1 MVSKATKDIVKHNFI
16 MSDTTGF
23 QAYALF
29 QSIKLHFTSDSYDF
43 FRYNGKTNVS
53 KDTFANRKD
62 KYTFYRLSR
71 KYNLQDLRDFYISN
85 FLVKDVN
92 WVGDIANAEGEENH
106 KLWQKRNQRLTY
118 EFEQDII
125 RILEQAD
132 NPDELVTV
140 PSGGYPALLQG
151 AMQNSISIETLV
163 ILNSIMNFFPMWSK
177 KISDDIIWPAYQ
189 RKCLRYEPFLQYDK
203 EKFKTIL
210 KESIKELT

>member
-1 MVSKATKDIVKHNFI
+1 
-16 MSDTTGF
+16 MSFTFEEGSGF
-23 QAYALF
+23 SAFALF
-29 QSIKLHFTSDSYDF
+29 NAIKLHFTSDSYDYF
-43 FRYNGKTNVS
+43 KYGGKTSVS

-71 KYNLQDLRDFYISN
+71 KYSLQELRDFYISN

-92 WVGDIANAEGEENH
+92 WVGDIANAEGEENY

-210 KESIKELT
+210 KESIKELCQ

>member
-1 MVSKATKDIVKHNFI
+1 
-16 MSDTTGF
+16 MSFTFEEGSGF
-23 QAYALF
+23 SAFALF
-29 QSIKLHFTSDSYDF
+29 NAIKLHFTSDSYDYF
-43 FRYNGKTNVS
+43 KYGGKTSVS

-92 WVGDIANAEGEENH
+92 WVGDIANAEGEENY
-106 KLWQKRNQRLTY
+106 KNWQKRNQRLTY

-177 KISDDIIWPAYQ
+177 KISDDIIWPTYQ

-210 KESIKELT
+210 KESIKELCQ

>member
-1 MVSKATKDIVKHNFI
+1 
-16 MSDTTGF
+16 MSFTFEEGSGF
-23 QAYALF
+23 SAFALF
-29 QSIKLHFTSDSYDF
+29 NAIKLHFTSDSYDYF
-43 FRYNGKTNVS
+43 KYGGKTNVS
-53 KDTFANRKD
+53 KDAFANRKD

-71 KYNLQDLRDFYISN
+71 KYSLQELRDFYVSN

-92 WVGDIANAEGEENH
+92 WVGDIANAEGEENY

-177 KISDDIIWPAYQ
+177 KISDDIIWPTYQ

-210 KESIKELT
+210 KESIKELCQ

>member
-1 MVSKATKDIVKHNFI
+1 

-62 KYTFYRLSR
+62 KFVFYRLSR
-71 KYNLQDLRDFYISN
+71 KYNYQDLRDFYVSN

-92 WVGDIANAEGEENH
+92 WVGDIANAEGEENY

-163 ILNSIMNFFPMWSK
+163 ILNSIMNFFQMWSK
-177 KISDDIIWPAYQ
+177 KISDDIIWPTYQ

-210 KESIKELT
+210 KESIKELCQ

>member
-1 MVSKATKDIVKHNFI
+1 
-16 MSDTTGF
+16 MSFTFEEGSGF
-23 QAYALF
+23 SAFALF
-29 QSIKLHFTSDSYDF
+29 NAIKLHFTSDSYDYF
-43 FRYNGKTNVS
+43 KYGGKTNVS

-71 KYNLQDLRDFYISN
+71 KYSLQELRDFYVSN

-92 WVGDIANAEGEENH
+92 WVGDIANAEGEENY
-106 KLWQKRNQRLTY
+106 KNWQKRNQRLTY

-140 PSGGYPALLQG
+140 PAGGYPALLQG

-177 KISDDIIWPAYQ
+177 KVSDDIIWPTYQ

-210 KESIKELT
+210 KESIKELCQ

>member
-1 MVSKATKDIVKHNFI
+1 
-16 MSDTTGF
+16 MSFTFEEGSGF
-23 QAYALF
+23 SAFALF
-29 QSIKLHFTSDSYDF
+29 NAIKLHFTSDSYDF

-71 KYNLQDLRDFYISN
+71 KYSLQELRDFYVSN

-92 WVGDIANAEGEENH
+92 WVGDIANAEGEENY
-106 KLWQKRNQRLTY
+106 KMWQKRNQRLTY

-140 PSGGYPALLQG
+140 PSGGYPALLHG

-177 KISDDIIWPAYQ
+177 KISDDIIWPTYQ

-210 KESIKELT
+210 KESIKELCQ

>member
-1 MVSKATKDIVKHNFI
+1 

-62 KYTFYRLSR
+62 KFVFYRLSR
-71 KYNLQDLRDFYISN
+71 KYNYQDLRDFYVSN

-92 WVGDIANAEGEENH
+92 WVGDIANAEGEENY
-106 KLWQKRNQRLTY
+106 KLCQKRNQRLTY

-132 NPDELVTV
+132 NPDELVAV

-177 KISDDIIWPAYQ
+177 KITDDIIWPTYQ

>member
-1 MVSKATKDIVKHNFI
+1 
-16 MSDTTGF
+16 MSFTFEEGSGF
-23 QAYALF
+23 SAFALF
-29 QSIKLHFTSDSYDF
+29 NAIKLHFTSDSYDYF
-43 FRYNGKTNVS
+43 KYGGKTSVS

-92 WVGDIANAEGEENH
+92 WVGDIANAEGEENY

-151 AMQNSISIETLV
+151 AMQSSISIETLV

-210 KESIKELT
+210 KESIKELCQ

>member
-1 MVSKATKDIVKHNFI
+1 
-16 MSDTTGF
+16 MSFTFEEGSGF
-23 QAYALF
+23 SAFALF
-29 QSIKLHFTSDSYDF
+29 NAIKLHFTSDSYDYF
-43 FRYNGKTNVS
+43 KYGGKTSVS

-92 WVGDIANAEGEENH
+92 WVGDIANAEGEENY

-210 KESIKELT
+210 KESIKELCQ

>member
-1 MVSKATKDIVKHNFI
+1 

-62 KYTFYRLSR
+62 KFVFYRLSR
-71 KYNLQDLRDFYISN
+71 KYNYQDLRDFYVSN

-92 WVGDIANAEGEENH
+92 WVGDIANAEGEENY
-106 KLWQKRNQRLTY
+106 KLCQKRNQRLTY

-177 KISDDIIWPAYQ
+177 KISDDIIWPTYQ

-210 KESIKELT
+210 KESIKELCQ

>member
-1 MVSKATKDIVKHNFI
+1 

-29 QSIKLHFTSDSYDF
+29 QSIKLHFSSDSYDF

-71 KYNLQDLRDFYISN
+71 KYSLQDLRDFYISN

-92 WVGDIANAEGEENH
+92 WVGDIANAEGEENY
-106 KLWQKRNQRLTY
+106 KMWQKRNQRLTY

-140 PSGGYPALLQG
+140 PSGGYPALLYG
-151 AMQNSISIETLV
+151 AMQNSNA
-163 ILNSIMNFFPMWSK
+163 NS
-177 KISDDIIWPAYQ
+177 PA
-189 RKCLRYEPFLQYDK
+189 
-203 EKFKTIL
+203 
-210 KESIKELT
+210 